1 MSATALNLVS
11 DCDLLVVGGGAG
23 GFAAALAGARLGA
36 RTVLVEKSPTLGG
49 NAVRCGVNCW
59 EPGAGGTGIPYDLYR
74 RLRARPDAVG
84 IYSFGRHLCWY
95 DPEHEPFRF
104 PGGEQVIDRSLRY
117 LDTLRRFGSRG
128 LPQDERFCRRYW
140 HGVPFEPRAMH
151 DTMRRTLEETGG
163 CRVQTECAFTSVAAA
178 GGIVREVVL
187 DNGERIR
194 AGTVVDATAD
204 LHLCAAAGCEL
215 TSGQEPRSRYGE
227 PDAPE
232 RPSGRI
238 NGVSLIYRVAHTGQ
252 PGAEPLPA
260 SVPARCW
267 WRGAGGSFPVSA
279 ITQYPNGDL
288 NVNMLP
294 TMEGAEFQR
303 RGYADAYAECER
315 RVRAH
320 WHDLQSRF
328 AEFRG
333 MRRTWVAP
341 GLGVRESRRVVGE
354 YVLTEHDLLAGLSG
368 QRHDD
373 IVCIADHAMDTHG
386 SHGRPCGE
394 LSEPYGVPFRCLI
407 PRGFRNLLVAC
418 RGASFSA
425 LAASSCRLTRTMM
438 QLGQAAGTAAALAV
452 QLGLPAAGVPAKP
465 LRAALARQHVQL
477 SHPLSEEL
485 LRHLSAESA
494 PD

>member
-1 MSATALNLVS
+1 MSGAATRLVS

-59 EPGAGGTGIPYDLYR
+59 EPGAGGTGIPFDLYR
-74 RLRARPDAVG
+74 RLRALPDAVG

-95 DPEHEPFRF
+95 DPEREPYRF
-104 PGGEQVIDRSLRY
+104 PGGEQVIDRSRRY

-128 LPQDERFCRRYW
+128 LLQDEPFCRRHW

-151 DTMRRTLEETGG
+151 DTMQRMLEETGG
-163 CRVQTECAFTSVAAA
+163 CRVQTECAFTLVTTAS
-178 GGIVREVVL
+178 GTVREVVL

-215 TSGQEPRSRYGE
+215 ASGQEPRSRYGE

-232 RPSGRI
+232 QPSGQI
-238 NGVSLIYRVAHTGQ
+238 NGVSLIYRVARTAR
-252 PGAEPLPA
+252 PGVEPLPA
-260 SVPARCW
+260 SLPAHCW
-267 WRGAGGSFPVSA
+267 WRGAGGRFPASA

-294 TMEGAEFQR
+294 TMEGAEFVR
-303 RGYADAYAECER
+303 RGYPDAYAECER

-333 MRRTWVAP
+333 LRRVWVAP
-341 GLGVRESRRVVGE
+341 GLGVRESRRIVGE

-373 IVCIADHAMDTHG
+373 MVCIADHAMDTHG

-394 LSEPYGVPFRCLI
+394 LHEPYGVPFRCLI

-438 QLGQAAGTAAALAV
+438 QLGQAAGTAAALAAERGAAV
-452 QLGLPAAGVPAKP
+452 AGVPAHE
-465 LRAALARQHVQL
+465 LRAALSRQRVQL
-477 SHPLSEEL
+477 HHPLSVEL
-485 LRHLSAESA
+485 RRYLADDSPAR
-494 PD
+494 